1 MLGAAENWRGPCA
14 GSAQDHRSGV
24 AVNFFSPWWHPF
36 RSLKI
41 LAARSVGRL
50 RPWPSK
56 PTLAPLP
63 FAGRPLTPNSGLCLP
78 LLAFVFSL
86 WLRAICILEPWFR
99 VFRGDGFLRLTG
111 AAQVWPL
118 SWRPELLEPSSV
130 GCVLGTVSPR
140 HQLWRRAWR
149 NVTTTWVRMSRVV
162 MFAEF

>member
-41 LAARSVGRL
+41 LEARSVGRL

-78 LLAFVFSL
+78 LLRPFFLFDWGPFVFWNLGLEFSAEMASWGWRGLLRYGRYHDVQNYLNHLLWVVFWVLSL
-86 WLRAICILEPWFR
+86 PATNSEGGHGGMSPQRGSGCLE
-99 VFRGDGFLRLTG
+99 
-111 AAQVWPL
+111 
-118 SWRPELLEPSSV
+118 
-130 GCVLGTVSPR
+130 
-140 HQLWRRAWR
+140 
-149 NVTTTWVRMSRVV
+149 
-162 MFAEF
+162 